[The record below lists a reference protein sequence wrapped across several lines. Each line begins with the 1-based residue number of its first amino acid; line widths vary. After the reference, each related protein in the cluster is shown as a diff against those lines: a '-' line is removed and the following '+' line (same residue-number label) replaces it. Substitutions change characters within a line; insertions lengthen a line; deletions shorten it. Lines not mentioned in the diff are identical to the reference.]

1 MRRDGSSKSWGNGAL
16 AAFTLLLAAL
26 PVAAANPPPA
36 PHAAAHT
43 CRQKFS
49 AECATVCLLCHR
61 SPEESP
67 LEYIELTAKD
77 GDAGLC
83 GQCHEKEVVV
93 ETANRFMLNNL
104 QGGSHP
110 SNVPYDE
117 SRPGFASTPQ
127 GAKIF
132 CNENRTRCTVQC
144 SSCHDPHAI
153 ARDLLRVN
161 NAGSKLCFSCH
172 RK

>member
-1 MRRDGSSKSWGNGAL
+1 MYNFAL
-16 AAFTLLLAAL
+16 AAFALLL
-26 PVAAANPPPA
+26 VAAPA
-36 PHAAAHT
+36 VAAEPSSPLHQAAHT

-67 LEYIELTAKD
+67 LEYIELTAGD
-77 GDAGLC
+77 GDAAIC
-83 GQCHEKEVVV
+83 GQCHEAQLVV
-93 ETANRFMLNNL
+93 ETANRYMLNNL
-104 QGGSHP
+104 GSGNHP
-110 SNVPYDE
+110 SNIPYDE
-117 SRPGFASTPQ
+117 SRPGYAPSPQ

-153 ARDLLRVN
+153 ARDLLRVD
-161 NAGSKLCFSCH
+161 NAGSRLCFSCH